1 MANTKLYVYEQRY
14 MIMVNKTD
22 FMRESFSKGYL
33 TIETL
38 KKLYKTMKLLV
49 DGFKVKFELVE
60 SRYTFCLKVY
70 LLKKDITEKDSSV
83 VKELLKR
90 TL

>member
-1 MANTKLYVYEQRY
+1 MN
-14 MIMVNKTD
+14 NNND
-22 FMRESFSKGYL
+22 FTRGTFYKGYL
-33 TIETL
+33 TMEIL

-49 DGFKVKFELVE
+49 DGFKVKFELAE

-70 LLKKDITEKDSSV
+70 ILKKDITEEDSAV
-83 VKELLKR
+83 VKELLKK

>member
-1 MANTKLYVYEQRY
+1 
-14 MIMVNKTD
+14 MVNKTD
-22 FMRESFSKGYL
+22 FTRESFANGYL

-60 SRYTFCLKVY
+60 SRYTFCLQVY
-70 LLKKDITEKDSSV
+70 ILKKDITQTDSEG

>member
-1 MANTKLYVYEQRY
+1 
-14 MIMVNKTD
+14 MVNKTD
-22 FMRESFSKGYL
+22 FTRESFAKGYL
-33 TIETL
+33 TIEIL

-70 LLKKDITEKDSSV
+70 ILKKDITSKDSSV

-90 TL
+90 TLREHCNGY